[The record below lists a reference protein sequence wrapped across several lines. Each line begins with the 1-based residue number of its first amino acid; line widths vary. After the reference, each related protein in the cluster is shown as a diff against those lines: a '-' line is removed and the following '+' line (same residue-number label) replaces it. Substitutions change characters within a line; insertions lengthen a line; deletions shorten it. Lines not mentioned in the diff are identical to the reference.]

1 MTSNL
6 SQATQGRDP
15 FAHTFSIVAYDP
27 KTGEVG
33 GAVQSH
39 WFSVGP
45 VVLWGE
51 AGIGVIATQ
60 SFTNP
65 AFGPEGL
72 ALLKDGISPGAVVK
86 RMTDQDEG
94 RDMRQLAVITARG
107 EAAAFTGQ
115 KCVPNA
121 GHVVGD
127 TFSAQANMMLTND
140 VWPAMAE
147 AFRSTQGSLAERM
160 LAALDAA
167 QAAGGDFRGKQSAA
181 LLVLSGTPT
190 GRIWQDRKVDL
201 RVDDHKEPL
210 KELRRLLRVHRAYE
224 MMNEA
229 DRELEAGRME
239 KAMSHYLAAEK
250 IFPSNEEMMFWHAA
264 TLASVGRF
272 EEAIPLFRK
281 VFAKNPNWR
290 TFCPD
295 LVRLGI
301 LKIDE
306 KQSKRLLR
314 L

>member
-1 MTSNL
+1 
-6 SQATQGRDP
+6 
-15 FAHTFSIVAYDP
+15 
-27 KTGEVG
+27 
-33 GAVQSH
+33 
-39 WFSVGP
+39 
-45 VVLWGE
+45 
-51 AGIGVIATQ
+51 
-60 SFTNP
+60 
-65 AFGPEGL
+65 
-72 ALLKDGISPGAVVK
+72 
-86 RMTDQDEG
+86 
-94 RDMRQLAVITARG
+94 
-107 EAAAFTGQ
+107 
-115 KCVPNA
+115 
-121 GHVVGD
+121 
-127 TFSAQANMMLTND
+127 
-140 VWPAMAE
+140 
-147 AFRSTQGSLAERM
+147 M

-210 KELRRLLRVHRAYE
+210 KELRRLLLVHRSYE